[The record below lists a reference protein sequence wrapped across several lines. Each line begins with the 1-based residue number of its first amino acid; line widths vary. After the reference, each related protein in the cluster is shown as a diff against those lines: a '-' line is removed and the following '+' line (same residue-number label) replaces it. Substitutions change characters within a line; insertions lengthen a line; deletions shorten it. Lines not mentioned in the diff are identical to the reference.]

1 LQDFG
6 VESAE
11 ILQFYFWGEG
21 MKPRV
26 KPQDS
31 GVEELF
37 RSKLKNII
45 NMRHELV
52 RLAGLIDWA
61 RLEAHFAP
69 YYSEAGRPGLPIR
82 LVVGLHLLKHIEGL
96 SDEAVCE
103 RWERDPYMQYF
114 CGEEYFQHSFP
125 LERSGMTH
133 FRRRVG
139 EQALETLLQ
148 ETLAAAHRA
157 GALSVKATE
166 AVAVDTTVQEKAIA
180 HPTEH
185 GLLLTAIEQLGA
197 QAKKTGLRLRQSYVH
212 VARRAAM
219 KTGRYLH
226 AQQKKRAKRQL
237 KFLRVRLRRL
247 LRDVRRKMAV
257 ATALSERQAKRL
269 EIALAKAWRIAQQR
283 RGDPGYL
290 YSWHATEVECIS
302 KGKARAPYEFG
313 CKVSL
318 ATNLHPAKGGH
329 FILHAQALHG
339 NPYDGHTLAAALED
353 IRKIVGRAPQRVAVD
368 QGYKGHRIALPYTAV
383 YITGQR
389 RGVTEKIKRWLK
401 RRAVVEPV
409 IGHAKNDGLLG
420 RNWLGGR
427 SGDRSNALLAAV
439 GFNLRQLLRFLKRSK
454 LFLCLIIQARLADL
468 TDCGS
473 LLSQEAAS
481 SFLSAQ
487 NFWAL
492 RP

>member
-1 LQDFG
+1 
-6 VESAE
+6 
-11 ILQFYFWGEG
+11 
-21 MKPRV
+21 MKPRP

-31 GVEELF
+31 GTQDLF
-37 RSKLKNII
+37 RAKLRNII
-45 NMRHELV
+45 NLQHELV
-52 RLAGLIDWA
+52 RLGELIDWK
-61 RLEAHFAP
+61 RLEAHFAA
-69 YYSEAGRPGLPIR
+69 YYREAGRPGLPIR

-133 FRRRVG
+133 FRQRVG

-148 ETLAAAHRA
+148 ETLAAAHRG
-157 GALSVKATE
+157 GALSVQATA

-185 GLLLTAIEQLGA
+185 GLLLTAITQLGA
-197 QAKKTGLRLRQSYVH
+197 QAKKAGLRLRQSYVR

-226 AQQKKRAKRQL
+226 AQQKRRARRQL

-247 LRDVRRKMAV
+247 LRDVRRKMEVFAG
-257 ATALSERQAKRL
+257 LSERQAQRL
-269 EIALAKAWRIAQQR
+269 EVALGKAWRIAQQR
-283 RGDPGYL
+283 RGDAGYL

-302 KGKARAPYEFG
+302 KGKTRAPYEFG

-329 FILHAQALHG
+329 FILHARALHG
-339 NPYDGHTLAAALED
+339 NPYDGHTLQQALDDVRE
-353 IRKIVGRAPQRVAVD
+353 IVGRSPLRVAVD
-368 QGYKGHRIALPYTAV
+368 QGYKGHRLTGHPHTAV
-383 YITGQR
+383 FITGQR
-389 RGVTEKIKRWLK
+389 RGVTDQIKRWLK
-401 RRAVVEPV
+401 RRSVVEPI

-420 RNWLGGR
+420 RNWLKGR
-427 SGDRSNALLAAV
+427 AGDRCNALLAAA
-439 GFNLRQLLRFLKRSK
+439 GFNLRQLLRFLRSIPY
-454 LFLCLIIQARLADL
+454 FLREFFF
-468 TDCGS
+468 S
-473 LLSQEAAS
+473 LLVTLRAATT
-481 SFLSAQ
+481 LA
-487 NFWAL
+487 A
-492 RP
+492 

>member
-1 LQDFG
+1 
-6 VESAE
+6 
-11 ILQFYFWGEG
+11 

-45 NMRHELV
+45 NLRHELV
-52 RLAGLIDWA
+52 RLGELIDWA
-61 RLEAHFAP
+61 RLEGHFAP

-82 LVVGLHLLKHIEGL
+82 LVAGLHLLKHIEGL

-114 CGEEYFQHSFP
+114 CGEEYFQHAFP

-148 ETLAAAHRA
+148 ERLAAAHRA
-157 GALSVKATE
+157 GGLSVKATE

-180 HPTEH
+180 HPTEQ

-197 QAKKTGLRLRQSYVH
+197 QAKKTGLRLRQSYVR
-212 VARRAAM
+212 VARHAAM

-226 AQQKKRAKRQL
+226 AQQKKRARRQL
-237 KFLRVRLRRL
+237 KFMRVRLRRL
-247 LRDVRRKMAV
+247 LRDVRRKMA
-257 ATALSERQAKRL
+257 AAALSERQAKRL
-269 EIALAKAWRIAQQR
+269 EIALSKAWCIAQQR

-302 KGKARAPYEFG
+302 KGKARAPYQFG

-329 FILHAQALHG
+329 FLLHAQALHG
-339 NPYDGHTLAAALED
+339 NPYDGHTLQAALED
-353 IRKIVGRAPQRVAVD
+353 IGKIVGGVPQRVAVD
-368 QGYKGHRIALPYTAV
+368 QGYKGHRIALPHTAV

-420 RNWLGGR
+420 RNWLRGR
-427 SGDRSNALLAAV
+427 AGDRCNALLAAS
-439 GFNLRQLLRFLKRSK
+439 GFNLRQLLRFLKHRE
-454 LFLCLIIQARLADL
+454 LFLRLFLQALLADFAVR
-468 TDCGS
+468 GS
-473 LLSQEAAS
+473 LISEEAVYLLLTAKNYS
-481 SFLSAQ
+481 P
-487 NFWAL
+487 L

>member
-1 LQDFG
+1 
-6 VESAE
+6 
-11 ILQFYFWGEG
+11 
-21 MKPRV
+21 MKPKV
-26 KPQDS
+26 KPQDTPA
-31 GVEELF
+31 EELF

-45 NMRHELV
+45 NLRHELV
-52 RLAGLIDWA
+52 RLSELIDWA

-69 YYSEAGRPGLPIR
+69 YYREAGRPGLPIR

-96 SDEAVCE
+96 SDEAVCA

-114 CGEEYFQHSFP
+114 CGEEYFQHAFP

-133 FRRRVG
+133 FRKRVG

-197 QAKKTGLRLRQSYVH
+197 QAKKAGLCLRQSYVR
-212 VARRAAM
+212 VGRRAAM

-226 AQQKKRAKRQL
+226 AQQKKRARRQV

-247 LRDVRRKMAV
+247 LRDVRRKMAMGV
-257 ATALSERQAKRL
+257 ALSERHAKRL
-269 EIALAKAWRIAQQR
+269 EIALRKAWRIAQQR

-290 YSWHATEVECIS
+290 YSWHATEVECIG

-329 FILHAQALHG
+329 FIFHAQALHG

-353 IRKIVGRAPQRVAVD
+353 IRKMVGRAPQRVAVD
-368 QGYKGHRIALPYTAV
+368 QGYKGHRVALPYTAV
-383 YITGQR
+383 YITGQK
-389 RGVTEKIKRWLK
+389 RGVTQKIKRWLK

-420 RNWLGGR
+420 RNWLHGR
-427 SGDRSNALLAAV
+427 MGDRSNALLAAS
-439 GFNLRQLLRFLKRSK
+439 GFNLRQLLRFLKRRE
-454 LFLCLIIQARLADL
+454 LFLR
-468 TDCGS
+468 S
-473 LLSQEAAS
+473 FLLSLAAI
-481 SFLSAQ
+481 LTALARRAPLRTQ
-487 NFWAL
+487 NITSPCFDAHT
-492 RP
+492 PTPQKI